1 MNEACWEGYKQIGM
15 KKKGNR
21 TVPNCVKKNK
31 FSFAEWLNEN
41 KETCRTW
48 NSYTKYR
55 FGGSVGIILA
65 YNLESIFINI

>member
-1 MNEACWEGYKQIGM
+1 MNEACWEGYKQVGM

-41 KETCRTW
+41 KGQT
-48 NSYTKYR
+48 YYH
-55 FGGSVGIILA
+55 GSDKELPVGTVLTGRQND
-65 YNLESIFINI
+65 Y